1 MKLHQ
6 GVMTYAEL
14 RKLQDKKE
22 SAARRKVEKNV
33 KNKKAQRRLDVEEL
47 LVLPRKMTFGN
58 LRA

>member
-1 MKLHQ
+1 MKLNQ

-33 KNKKAQRRLDVEEL
+33 KNENSKHMVRAAAKAQHRLE
-47 LVLPRKMTFGN
+47 R
-58 LRA
+58 